1 MSFTVYYDISTLRSV
16 TKAYDIPIIP
26 KPRDLFIKK
35 LAIFYMTIPYL
46 LEQCSTASQHIPF
59 VGSVVEKGSTRE
71 LDVSLL
77 GSFKYT
83 HVANEI
89 AFHQHL
95 TQLSSIIQ
103 YFGDGLS
110 LSLQILLEQFSYF
123 GRMEYK
129 TEEREYLLKI
139 SIA

>member
-1 MSFTVYYDISTLRSV
+1 
-16 TKAYDIPIIP
+16 
-26 KPRDLFIKK
+26 
-35 LAIFYMTIPYL
+35 MTIPYL

-59 VGSVVEKGSTRE
+59 KLVGSVVEKGSTRE

-129 TEEREYLLKI
+129 TEEREYLLI
-139 SIA
+139 NSIT

>member
-1 MSFTVYYDISTLRSV
+1 
-16 TKAYDIPIIP
+16 
-26 KPRDLFIKK
+26 
-35 LAIFYMTIPYL
+35 MTIPYL
-46 LEQCSTASQHIPF
+46 LEQCSIASQHIPF
-59 VGSVVEKGSTRE
+59 KLVGAVVEKGSTRE

-83 HVANEI
+83 HIANEI

-95 TQLSSIIQ
+95 TQPSSIIQ

-123 GRMEYK
+123 ARMEYK
-129 TEEREYLLKI
+129 TEEREGRTFHSRSVFSKN
-139 SIA
+139 

>member
-1 MSFTVYYDISTLRSV
+1 M
-16 TKAYDIPIIP
+16 
-26 KPRDLFIKK
+26 
-35 LAIFYMTIPYL
+35 
-46 LEQCSTASQHIPF
+46 HI
-59 VGSVVEKGSTRE
+59 
-71 LDVSLL
+71 
-77 GSFKYT
+77 
-83 HVANEI
+83 ANAI

-129 TEEREYLLKI
+129 TEEREYLLI
-139 SIA
+139 NSTT